1 MCSRNQSPEE
11 FFPLVDYDGQVIGKA
26 ARWACHNGSMLL
38 HPVVHLHVF
47 HPQGTLYL
55 QKRPS
60 HKDIQPGKWDT
71 SVGGHVGWG
80 ESVDAALLREAWEE
94 LGLQGFTPIALGRY
108 VFHSAEE
115 SELVHSFYTF
125 REEPPTPNPDEL
137 EDGRFWSLQE
147 ILEQSGNDVFTPNFE
162 QEFRALLLPL
172 WPFTPSRQL

>member
-1 MCSRNQSPEE
+1 M
-11 FFPLVDYDGQVIGKA
+11 
-26 ARWACHNGSMLL
+26 H
-38 HPVVHLHVF
+38 
-47 HPQGTLYL
+47 
-55 QKRPS
+55 
-60 HKDIQPGKWDT
+60 
-71 SVGGHVGWG
+71 
-80 ESVDAALLREAWEE
+80 ALLREAWEE